1 MDTLIINYAA
11 TEKRYAFLRNGKV
24 EKIYIEQ
31 PKQQSLVGNI
41 YYGTVTKVLP
51 GMNAVFVDIG
61 EEKQA
66 YLHRDKLVS
75 YAVASNEKGTKENKT
90 VSSFVHQ
97 GERLLVQVEKDEAG
111 TKGARLTGII
121 ELSGSHIVYMPN
133 GRYVAVSKKIQ
144 PEDKNVGWRNFGAS
158 VKEENEGILFRTSC
172 ENQTHE
178 TIQSELEELR
188 QQYAEI
194 MRKTQGMKKTGVLL
208 RTDNFQEELID
219 VMTKM
224 GQGEVIVDDPELKK
238 KLQKIMELQD
248 SNLTFTYYRGKESIF
263 HAFQLENEIDKALKR
278 MVWLDSGAYL
288 VIDETEALTIIDVN
302 TGKFSGKTDL
312 RDTVKKTN
320 LLAAAEAV
328 RQLRLRDIGGIVLID
343 FIDMKYDKDREEV
356 AQKVLMELKKDEKQ
370 TKVLGFTSLGILQIT
385 RKKTKPSLLESMTER
400 CHVCDGTG
408 RVQSS
413 ESIAFQLERELWENK
428 HSDYSSLW
436 IETTAEVK
444 KLLEGEG
451 GVHLKRLE
459 DAIGLTIH
467 LEVVSSI
474 KPFYHIKKFS

>member
-11 TEKRYAFLRNGKV
+11 TEKRYAFLKNGKV

-75 YAVASNEKGTKENKT
+75 YSLASDEQGTKENKT
-90 VSSFVHQ
+90 VSSFVRQ
-97 GERLLVQVEKDEAG
+97 GERLLVQVEKDETG

-121 ELSGSHIVYMPN
+121 ELTGNHIVYMPN
-133 GRYVAVSKKIQ
+133 GRYIAVSKKIQ
-144 PEDKNVGWRNFGAS
+144 PEDKNAEWRHFGAS
-158 VKEENEGILFRTSC
+158 IKEENEGILFRTSC
-172 ENQTHE
+172 EKQTHE
-178 TIQSELEELR
+178 TIQSELEDLR
-188 QQYAEI
+188 KIYAD
-194 MRKTQGMKKTGVLL
+194 MLRKAQAMKKTGVLL
-208 RTDNFQEELID
+208 RTDNFGEELID
-219 VMTKM
+219 VMSKM
-224 GQGEVIVDDPELKK
+224 GQGEVMVDDPEFKK
-238 KLQKIMELQD
+238 KLQKKMELLH
-248 SNLTFTYYRGKESIF
+248 SNLTFTFYRGKESIF
-263 HAFQLENEIDKALKR
+263 QAYQLENEIDKALKR

-320 LLAAAEAV
+320 LLAASEAV

-343 FIDMKYDKDREEV
+343 FIDMKYDKDRDEV
-356 AQKVLMELKKDEKQ
+356 AQKVLLELKKDEKQ

-413 ESIAFQLERELWENK
+413 ESIAFKLERELWEYK
-428 HSDYSSLW
+428 HSDYTSLW
-436 IETTAEVK
+436 IETTPEVK
-444 KLLEGEG
+444 KLLEGDG
-451 GVHLKRLE
+451 GIHLKRLE
-459 DAIGLTIH
+459 EAVGLTIH
-467 LEVVSSI
+467 LEMVTSA
-474 KPFYHIKKFS
+474 KPFYYIKKFN